1 MVIVQL
7 SDIHIKTAED
17 LVLQKAHKVVSAIK
31 SVSPSATAYLLAV
44 TGDIAYSGS
53 KDQYKLAFSFLS
65 SVRDGLATPD
75 VPVLAFVIPG
85 NHDLD
90 FIDEPDTREA
100 LLQHVKKNP
109 ETVDPTG
116 ETVKQILSVQN
127 SFFKFEAMMLQT
139 SARPEGERLAYRQN
153 FTIAGNTVRVNCFN
167 TAWVSTNPEV
177 PGSLVFPSFL
187 VKEQSNAATLEISAF
202 HHPTNWLTP
211 DNGRAF
217 RTAIER
223 SSDIIFT
230 GHEHE
235 TSVYGKQDVNTGDTE
250 HIEGAVLQVNGSSNS
265 SAFHVVLVDD
275 RLGTYEVFLCSWGD
289 DLYVPKSLGSRT
301 FIRNRM
307 ARKSAFQHTASFSK
321 HLSDPSLPIL
331 HLRKHDIVID
341 DLFIYPALACK
352 DPEKKFQL
360 LRIID
365 GRDVLEYVRST
376 PRLVVV
382 GDEMSGKT
390 CLAKKL
396 CRDLLLN
403 GAFVP
408 IIVTA
413 RNIDGHTERDIRRMI
428 KVAVEE
434 QYGEEWVDRY
444 LDLDTAQR
452 AIIVDDWHELK
463 YAAKGKGAVVDRL
476 KTWFGKVAFFTSR
489 LYALEELADAG
500 PARKMFAEF
509 EFCDIKEFG
518 KRSTGQLI
526 EKWHSLGQETTLD
539 PRDFHYAVACSE
551 DKVASVIRKGI
562 LPTFPIFIIG
572 LLQADTSASSSASRN
587 AGAYGHIIELIITDR
602 LSLVS
607 NSATDIGTM
616 YTYLSRMAYC
626 MFKKGRT
633 FLSAKEVSEV
643 HVEYCTVYKMRL
655 SEMQIIADLVQGK
668 IICKEG
674 DSYRFAYKGLYCYG
688 VARYFFENMAQDESV
703 LRRELDEMTDRLAW
717 EDYTNIVMFYL
728 YLSRDPKTIERLLD
742 NASKIY
748 AECEP
753 ANLDADVA
761 FVNRLMKEQPQ
772 KVVLPSADISL
783 NRDEFQKRQ
792 DAIDQQNEA
801 QLMAAP
807 DSRVP
812 YGSALH
818 ELIKITI
825 GLQTLRVMGQVLRN
839 FPGVLTAEPKFR
851 LTEASYLLG
860 LRILRRVLDLAQHQ
874 MQEMR
879 TNFAEILKENHP
891 LSTQEELEEGADQ
904 TLIWLTGAAAYGVIK
919 RISRSVGLKDLE
931 LTFEEVR
938 TKLGENTSVRLIHL
952 SIFLEYFRDAP
963 KSQIYELEKAL
974 RKNFFSY
981 KILRDL
987 LSEFLYLRNTD
998 FRLSQEMG
1006 ALFEIETSKPE
1017 YMLNKAVGVEL
1028 PGKAKVA
1035 E

>member
-1 MVIVQL
+1 MNRN
-7 SDIHIKTAED
+7 A
-17 LVLQKAHKVVSAIK
+17 
-31 SVSPSATAYLLAV
+31 
-44 TGDIAYSGS
+44 G
-53 KDQYKLAFSFLS
+53 
-65 SVRDGLATPD
+65 
-75 VPVLAFVIPG
+75 VLAYELIVCSFVGILKSPPST
-85 NHDLD
+85 HV
-90 FIDEPDTREA
+90 ID
-100 LLQHVKKNP
+100 
-109 ETVDPTG
+109 
-116 ETVKQILSVQN
+116 QN
-127 SFFKFEAMMLQT
+127 CLEDSISTQDIGQKLFKTSSRFE
-139 SARPEGERLAYRQN
+139 Y
-153 FTIAGNTVRVNCFN
+153 N
-167 TAWVSTNPEV
+167 TAP
-177 PGSLVFPSFL
+177 
-187 VKEQSNAATLEISAF
+187 A
-202 HHPTNWLTP
+202 
-211 DNGRAF
+211 
-217 RTAIER
+217 
-223 SSDIIFT
+223 
-230 GHEHE
+230 
-235 TSVYGKQDVNTGDTE
+235 SVG
-250 HIEGAVLQVNGSSNS
+250 
-265 SAFHVVLVDD
+265 
-275 RLGTYEVFLCSWGD
+275 
-289 DLYVPKSLGSRT
+289 
-301 FIRNRM
+301 
-307 ARKSAFQHTASFSK
+307 
-321 HLSDPSLPIL
+321 
-331 HLRKHDIVID
+331 
-341 DLFIYPALACK
+341 
-352 DPEKKFQL
+352 
-360 LRIID
+360 
-365 GRDVLEYVRST
+365 
-376 PRLVVV
+376 
-382 GDEMSGKT
+382 
-390 CLAKKL
+390 
-396 CRDLLLN
+396 
-403 GAFVP
+403 
-408 IIVTA
+408 
-413 RNIDGHTERDIRRMI
+413 
-428 KVAVEE
+428 
-434 QYGEEWVDRY
+434 
-444 LDLDTAQR
+444 
-452 AIIVDDWHELK
+452 
-463 YAAKGKGAVVDRL
+463 RL

-539 PRDFHYAVACSE
+539 PRDFHYPVACSE

-572 LLQADTSASSSASRN
+572 LLQADTSASSSPSRN

-616 YTYLSRMAYC
+616 YTYLSRVAYC

-633 FLSAKEVSEV
+633 FLAAKEVSEV
-643 HVEYCTVYKMRL
+643 HADYCTVYKMRL
-655 SEMQIIADLVQGK
+655 SEIQIIADLVQGK

-688 VARYFFENMAQDESV
+688 VARYFFDMAQAESI

-753 ANLDADVA
+753 ANLDADVS

-783 NRDEFQKRQ
+783 NREEFQKRQ
-792 DAIDQQNEA
+792 DAIDQQNET

-919 RISRSVGLKDLE
+919 RISSVVRQTDRRVLRVRRAR
-931 LTFEEVR
+931 LTFSKISEARAVQI
-938 TKLGENTSVRLIHL
+938 KGLGL
-952 SIFLEYFRDAP
+952 SL
-963 KSQIYELEKAL
+963 
-974 RKNFFSY
+974 
-981 KILRDL
+981 
-987 LSEFLYLRNTD
+987 
-998 FRLSQEMG
+998 
-1006 ALFEIETSKPE
+1006 
-1017 YMLNKAVGVEL
+1017 
-1028 PGKAKVA
+1028 
-1035 E
+1035 